1 MNRMM
6 RVSVLGFGGK
16 GWLVV
21 ALAFV
26 FAGCSG
32 DGNHDQNP
40 STGRSGVL
48 EEVTE
53 PDEGQNPGL
62 SDVQDGDIADVE
74 IADVDDVETSE
85 DIAPDDHVDE
95 VEPPDDGDDDSDV
108 VCTGEPIEG
117 CPCTKPGQQCC
128 VHLGDG
134 LVCDLDYPMG
144 STNYVWHQFFDCP
157 CMEDPEGCRGEP
169 FPQMCWELPVEP
181 MEGEQ

>member
-62 SDVQDGDIADVE
+62 SDVQDVDIADVE

-85 DIAPDDHVDE
+85 DIVPDDHVDE
-95 VEPPDDGDDDSDV
+95 VGPPDDGDDDSAV

-117 CPCTKPGQQCC
+117 CPCTKLYQKCC
-128 VHLGDG
+128 INLGEGLSCYGDG
-134 LVCDLDYPMG
+134 PDPSKLVW
-144 STNYVWHQFFDCP
+144 NHFWDCP
-157 CMEDPEGCRGEP
+157 CMDDPEVCMGDP